1 MRSGRK
7 LVALL
12 VALTVLLGLS
22 VSVLAADEITIGFSN
37 WSKRFVFYQE
47 LERGILDAAEE
58 YGVKVLVG
66 DPNGDQEKQQSLVEN
81 FLVQGVDALILI
93 PIDSKAVV
101 PTIETAN
108 AHKVPVVT
116 VDISAAGGDVVTH
129 IASDNRLGGRL
140 AAQLLN
146 ELLGGK
152 GKVAL
157 INYPVIT
164 STIERE
170 EAFVEELR
178 KYPGLELVAK
188 QTGQSQ
194 RDLAMSV
201 TENIMQRHP
210 DLAGIFAVNDMQGL
224 GALAAVEA
232 AGKSDQIVIIGFDA
246 EPEALDAIKA
256 GRAYKGSVAQQP
268 YLLGRMTVEKV
279 LEYLSG
285 AELPASIPVP
295 VEMITAENA
304 Q

>member
-108 AHKVPVVT
+108 AHKVPIY
-116 VDISAAGGDVVTH
+116 VDIFWQQAAMCNPHCSTTASAGAWLLNC
-129 IASDNRLGGRL
+129 SMSCL
-140 AAQLLN
+140 AAKAS
-146 ELLGGK
+146 GT
-152 GKVAL
+152 
-157 INYPVIT
+157 INYPALHPPT
-164 STIERE
+164 NGGRT
-170 EAFVEELR
+170 EA
-178 KYPGLELVAK
+178 
-188 QTGQSQ
+188 S
-194 RDLAMSV
+194 
-201 TENIMQRHP
+201 
-210 DLAGIFAVNDMQGL
+210 
-224 GALAAVEA
+224 AL
-232 AGKSDQIVIIGFDA
+232 
-246 EPEALDAIKA
+246 
-256 GRAYKGSVAQQP
+256 
-268 YLLGRMTVEKV
+268 
-279 LEYLSG
+279 
-285 AELPASIPVP
+285 
-295 VEMITAENA
+295 NW
-304 Q
+304 